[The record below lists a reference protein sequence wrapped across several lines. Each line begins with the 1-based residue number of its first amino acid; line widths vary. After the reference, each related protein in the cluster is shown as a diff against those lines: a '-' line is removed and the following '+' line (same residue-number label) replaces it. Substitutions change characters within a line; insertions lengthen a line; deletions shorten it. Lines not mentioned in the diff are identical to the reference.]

1 MACMK
6 TSHLSWLFLLGG
18 LAGCALGPNQG
29 YRHATY
35 AMFPESASVSV
46 APVAAVPMATPPPS
60 LDAAPT
66 SATMYFYP
74 ERQQSEATQDRDRFE
89 CYRWAVKQTGVD
101 PGMTATRQESP
112 PPVGTVRR
120 DEGAV
125 VAGAVT
131 GAAVGAVMSGPRRGG
146 EGMVLGAIFG
156 AVMGAAAEDS
166 RARHAERVQE
176 ARRRDWQ
183 ARQQARQ
190 IPTDDF
196 RRAMSACMSGRGYA
210 VR

>member
-1 MACMK
+1 MK
-6 TSHLSWLFLLGG
+6 TSIIRLVRRSGLLLGW
-18 LAGCALGPNQG
+18 LATLGGCAIGPNQG

-35 AMFPESASVSV
+35 SQYVEP
-46 APVAAVPMATPPPS
+46 APQVVTAPPPS
-60 LDAAPT
+60 VSA

-74 ERQQSEATQDRDRFE
+74 ERNQSEATQDRDRFE

-101 PGMTATRQESP
+101 PGMTATRQEPP
-112 PPVGTVRR
+112 PPVGTVQR

-125 VAGAVT
+125 VVGAVT
-131 GAAVGAVMSGPRRGG
+131 GAAVGSIMSGPRRGG

-156 AVMGAAAEDS
+156 AVMGAAAEDG
-166 RARHAERVQE
+166 RARRVERVQE
-176 ARRRDWQ
+176 ARRRDWE
-183 ARQQARQ
+183 ARQA
-190 IPTDDF
+190 PTDDF